1 MKTITKSPG
10 KITILV
16 LVILL
21 ICIAVPVSADVVI
34 SNTSS
39 QSTITWSWTGTP
51 SGISNLTID
60 SMEVC
65 GIDPGMTSFVLTGL
79 DALST
84 HEIIIKYLGNDTS
97 QLTTTTNA
105 TYSVMPVTLDPGTST
120 DWNIWILSGVLGLI
134 LFLISLR
141 GNRSGDDII
150 VNAIISVIAWLPIG
164 FCAYSSFNVSRITT
178 ETGFKTLYSYG
189 TIGIL
194 MYIFLAVAI
203 LNTVRLIALHRVF
216 NGSDQE

>member
-10 KITILV
+10 RITILV

-21 ICIAVPVSADVVI
+21 ACIAVPVSAVVDI

-65 GIDPGMTSFVLTGL
+65 GIDPNMTSFVLTGL
-79 DALST
+79 DAVST
-84 HEIIIKYLGNDTS
+84 HEIIITYLGATTS

-105 TYSVMPVTLDPGTST
+105 TYSVLPVTLDPGTST
-120 DWNIWILSGVLGLI
+120 DWYLWILAGVIGLI

-141 GNRSGDDII
+141 PNHSGDEILI
-150 VNAIISVIAWLPIG
+150 NTIISVIAWLPIG

-178 ETGFKTLYSYG
+178 ETGYQTLYSYG

-194 MYIFLAVAI
+194 MYAFLAVAI
-203 LNTVRLIALHRVF
+203 LNTIRLIALHRVF
-216 NGSDQE
+216 TGSDQE

>member
-10 KITILV
+10 KIPIIV

-21 ICIAVPVSADVVI
+21 ACIAVPVSADVAI

-60 SMEVC
+60 SMDVC
-65 GIDPGMTSFVLTGL
+65 GVDPAMTSFVLTGL

-84 HEIIIKYLGNDTS
+84 HEIIITYLSNDTS
-97 QLTTTTNA
+97 QLTMTTNA
-105 TYSVMPVTLDPGTST
+105 TYAVSPITLDPGTST
-120 DWNIWILSGVLGLI
+120 DWYLWIISGVLGLI

-141 GNRSGDDII
+141 PSHSSDDITI
-150 VNAIISVIAWLPIG
+150 NAIISVIAWLPIG
-164 FCAYSSFNVSRITT
+164 FCAYASFNVSRITG
-178 ETGFKTLYSYG
+178 TGYLTLYSYG

-194 MYIFLAVAI
+194 MYAFLAGAI

>member
-10 KITILV
+10 KITIII

-21 ICIAVPVSADVVI
+21 LGIVVPVSADVVI
-34 SNTSS
+34 TNTSS
-39 QSTITWSWTGTP
+39 QSTITWLWTGTP

-65 GIDPGMTSFVLTGL
+65 GVDPAMTSFVLTGL
-79 DALST
+79 DPVST
-84 HEIIIKYLGNDTS
+84 HQIEIMYLGNVSS

-105 TYSVMPVTLDPGTST
+105 TYAVSPITLDPGTST
-120 DWNIWILSGVLGLI
+120 DWYLWILSGVLGLI

-141 GNRSGDDII
+141 PSHSGDDITI
-150 VNAIISVIAWLPIG
+150 NAIISVIAWLPIG
-164 FCAYSSFNVSRITT
+164 FCAYASFNVSRITG
-178 ETGFKTLYSYG
+178 TGYQTLYSYG

-216 NGSDQE
+216 SGSEQE

>member
-10 KITILV
+10 KVAIIV

-21 ICIAVPVSADVVI
+21 ACIAVPVSAVVVI

-51 SGISNLTID
+51 TGISNLTID

-65 GIDPGMTSFVLTGL
+65 GVDPTMTSFVLTGL

-84 HEIIIKYLGNDTS
+84 HEIIITYLGADTS
-97 QLTTTTNA
+97 QLTMTTNA
-105 TYSVMPVTLDPGTST
+105 TYAVSPITLDPGTST
-120 DWNIWILSGVLGLI
+120 DWYLWIISGVLGLI

-141 GNRSGDDII
+141 PSHSSDDITI
-150 VNAIISVIAWLPIG
+150 NAIISVIAWLPIG
-164 FCAYSSFNVSRITT
+164 FCAYASFNVSRITG
-178 ETGFKTLYSYG
+178 TGYQTLYSYG

-194 MYIFLAVAI
+194 MYIFLAVSI

-216 NGSDQE
+216 SGSDQE

>member
-1 MKTITKSPG
+1 MKIFGNNPG
-10 KITILV
+10 KLTILV

-21 ICIAVPVSADVVI
+21 ACIAVPVSATVVI
-34 SNTSS
+34 NNTSS

-65 GIDPGMTSFVLTGL
+65 GVDPTMTSFVLTGL

-84 HEIIIKYLGNDTS
+84 HEIIITYLGATTS
-97 QLTTTTNA
+97 QLTSTTNA
-105 TYSVMPVTLDPGTST
+105 TYTVMPVTLDPGTST
-120 DWNIWILSGVLGLI
+120 DWYLWILAGVIGLI

-141 GNRSGDDII
+141 PNHSGDEILI
-150 VNAIISVIAWLPIG
+150 NTIISVLAWLPIG

-178 ETGFKTLYSYG
+178 DTGFKTLYSYG

-194 MYIFLAVAI
+194 MYVFLAIAI
-203 LNTVRLIALHRVF
+203 LNTIRLIALHRVF
-216 NGSDQE
+216 TGSDNE

>member
-1 MKTITKSPG
+1 MKTSIRRRSKL
-10 KITILV
+10 TILF

-21 ICIAVPVSADVVI
+21 IGIAVPVSADVVI
-34 SNTSS
+34 NNTTS
-39 QSTITWSWTGTP
+39 QSTITWTWTGTP
-51 SGISNLTID
+51 SGISNITID
-60 SMEVC
+60 SMDVC
-65 GIDPGMTSFVLTGL
+65 GVDANWTSFVLTGL
-79 DALST
+79 DAVST
-84 HEIIIKYLGNDTS
+84 HEIIITYLGATTS

-120 DWNIWILSGVLGLI
+120 DWYLWILAGVIGLI

-141 GNRSGDDII
+141 PNHSGDEILI
-150 VNAIISVIAWLPIG
+150 NSIISVLAWLPIG

-194 MYIFLAVAI
+194 MYVFLAVAI

-216 NGSDQE
+216 TGSDQE